1 MSALFGWTQN
11 FTQIAEFSYLAS
23 PLIYN
28 KLRRFVVISWFARG
42 KTDCGLLQIEIV
54 SDGDIVTNNYL
65 EEVTFVDFPLT
76 DEKEITK
83 CNKNVKENLKKFGH

>member
-1 MSALFGWTQN
+1 M
-11 FTQIAEFSYLAS
+11 AEFSYLAS
-23 PLIYN
+23 PSIYN
-28 KLRRFVVISWFARG
+28 RFLRFVVMSWFGRR

-54 SDGDIVTNNYL
+54 SDGDIVTNNDL